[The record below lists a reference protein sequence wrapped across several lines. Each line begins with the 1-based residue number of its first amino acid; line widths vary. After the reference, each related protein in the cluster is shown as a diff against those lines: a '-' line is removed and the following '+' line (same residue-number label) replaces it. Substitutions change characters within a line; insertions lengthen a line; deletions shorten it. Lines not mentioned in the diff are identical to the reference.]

1 MVVMRTA
8 RVITTA
14 PGTRAE
20 AFGPVEWSLL
30 AFIGLMWGSSFIFI
44 AEGLEAFEPA
54 LVTLFRIALGTATVA
69 MARRSRR
76 PVAREDWG
84 RIAVLGVIWMAV
96 PLLLFPIA
104 QQWISSSLAGMLNGA
119 MPLFA
124 ALTAAILL
132 RRAPR
137 SIQIVGLVLG
147 FSGVAAISWPAV
159 RGASVTAL
167 GAVLVI
173 VATVLY
179 GISANMAVPL
189 QQKYGALPVILRA
202 QIVALAVVLPFGLA
216 AVPGSTFQ
224 WSSALAMVPLG
235 AGGTGLAFLA
245 MATLVGRAGAT
256 RGAVAIYF
264 IPVVATILGVT
275 VRGESVEAIQLA
287 GLALVLVSAWLVS
300 RRDR

>member
-1 MVVMRTA
+1 MRTA

-30 AFIGLMWGSSFIFI
+30 AFIGLMWGSSFIFT

-54 LVTLFRIALGTATVA
+54 LVTFLRIALGTVTVA
-69 MARRSRR
+69 LARRSRR
-76 PVAREDWG
+76 PVSREDWG
-84 RIAVLGVIWMAV
+84 RIAVLGIVWMAV

-137 SIQIVGLVLG
+137 SVQIVGLVLG

-167 GAVLVI
+167 GAALVVL
-173 VATVLY
+173 ATVFY
-179 GISANMAVPL
+179 GIAANMAVPL

-202 QIVALAVVLPFGLA
+202 QLVALVATLPFGLA
-216 AVPGSTFQ
+216 ALPGSTFR
-224 WSSALAMVPLG
+224 WSSALAMIPLG

-264 IPVVATILGVT
+264 IPVVATILGV
-275 VRGESVEAIQLA
+275 VARDESVELIQLA
-287 GLALVLVSAWLVS
+287 GLGLVLVSAWLVS

>member
-1 MVVMRTA
+1 MRTA

-30 AFIGLMWGSSFIFI
+30 ASIGLMWGSSFVFI
-44 AEGLEAFEPA
+44 AEGLEAFRPG
-54 LVTLFRIALGTATVA
+54 LVAFLRIALGTATVA
-69 MARRSRR
+69 LARRARR

-84 RIAVLGVIWMAV
+84 RIAVLGLVWMAA

-104 QQWISSSLAGMLNGA
+104 QQWIDSSLAGMLNGA

-124 ALTAAILL
+124 ALTAALLL

-137 SIQIVGLVLG
+137 RVQVVGLLLG
-147 FSGVAAISWPAV
+147 FTGVAAITWPAV
-159 RGASVTAL
+159 QGASVTAL
-167 GAVLVI
+167 GAFLVI
-173 VATVLY
+173 LATVLY
-179 GISANMAVPL
+179 GVAANMAVPL
-189 QQKYGALPVILRA
+189 QQKYGALPVVLRA
-202 QIVALAVVLPFGLA
+202 QLVALLAVLPFGLA
-216 AVPGSTFQ
+216 AIPGSSFE

-235 AGGTGLAFLA
+235 VGGTGLAFLA

-264 IPVVATILGVT
+264 IPVVATILGVVLRDET
-275 VRGESVEAIQLA
+275 VMLVQLA
-287 GLALVLVSAWLVS
+287 GLGLVLASAWLTS

>member
-1 MVVMRTA
+1 MRTA
-8 RVITTA
+8 RVITTS

-30 AFIGLMWGSSFIFI
+30 AAVGLMWGSSFIFI
-44 AEGLEAFEPA
+44 AEGLEAFEPG

-69 MARRSRR
+69 LVRRARR
-76 PVAREDWG
+76 PVAGEDWG
-84 RIAVLGVIWMAV
+84 RIAVLGLVWMAV

-104 QQWISSSLAGMLNGA
+104 QQWIDSSLAGMLNGA

-124 ALTAAILL
+124 ALAAALLL

-137 SIQIVGLVLG
+137 AVQIAGLVLG
-147 FSGVAAISWPAV
+147 FIGVAAVGWPAV

-167 GAVLVI
+167 GAALVI
-173 VATVLY
+173 LATVFY
-179 GISANMAVPL
+179 GIAANMAVPL
-189 QQKYGALPVILRA
+189 QQRYGALPIVLRA
-202 QIVALAVVLPFGLA
+202 QLVALLAVLPFGLA
-216 AVPGSTFQ
+216 AVPDSGFK

-235 AGGTGLAFLA
+235 VGGTGLAFLA

-264 IPVVATILGVT
+264 IPVVATILGIV
-275 VRGESVEAIQLA
+275 VRNESVELLQLG
-287 GLALVLVSAWLVS
+287 GLALVLISAWLTS

>member
-1 MVVMRTA
+1 MRTA

-30 AFIGLMWGSSFIFI
+30 ASIGLMWGSSFVFI
-44 AEGLEAFEPA
+44 AEGLEAFRPG
-54 LVTLFRIALGTATVA
+54 LVAFLRIALGTATVA
-69 MARRSRR
+69 LARRARR

-84 RIAVLGVIWMAV
+84 RIAVLGVVWMAA

-104 QQWISSSLAGMLNGA
+104 QQWIDSSLAGMLNGA

-124 ALTAAILL
+124 ALTAALLL

-137 SIQIVGLVLG
+137 KVQVVGLLLG
-147 FSGVAAISWPAV
+147 FTGVAAITWPAV
-159 RGASVTAL
+159 QGASVTAL
-167 GAVLVI
+167 GAFLVI
-173 VATVLY
+173 LATVLY
-179 GISANMAVPL
+179 GVAANMAVPL
-189 QQKYGALPVILRA
+189 QQKYGALPVVLRA
-202 QIVALAVVLPFGLA
+202 QLVALLAVLPFGLA
-216 AVPGSTFQ
+216 AIPGSSFE

-235 AGGTGLAFLA
+235 VGGTGLAFLA

-264 IPVVATILGVT
+264 IPVVATILGV
-275 VRGESVEAIQLA
+275 VLRDESVMLIQLA
-287 GLALVLVSAWLVS
+287 GLALVLVSAWLTS

>member
-1 MVVMRTA
+1 MRTA

-30 AFIGLMWGSSFIFI
+30 ASIGLMWGSSFVFI
-44 AEGLEAFEPA
+44 AEGLEAFRPG
-54 LVTLFRIALGTATVA
+54 LVAFLRIALGTATVA
-69 MARRSRR
+69 LARRARR

-84 RIAVLGVIWMAV
+84 RIAVLGLVWMAA

-104 QQWISSSLAGMLNGA
+104 QQWIDSSLAGMLNGA

-124 ALTAAILL
+124 ALTAALLL

-137 SIQIVGLVLG
+137 RVQVVGLLLG
-147 FSGVAAISWPAV
+147 FTGVAAITWPAV
-159 RGASVTAL
+159 QGASVTAL
-167 GAVLVI
+167 GAFLVI
-173 VATVLY
+173 LATVLY
-179 GISANMAVPL
+179 GVAANMAVPL
-189 QQKYGALPVILRA
+189 QQKYGALPVVLRA
-202 QIVALAVVLPFGLA
+202 QLVALLAVLPFALA
-216 AVPGSTFQ
+216 AIPGSSFE

-235 AGGTGLAFLA
+235 VGGTGLAFLA

-264 IPVVATILGVT
+264 IPVVATILGVVLRDET
-275 VRGESVEAIQLA
+275 VMLVQLA
-287 GLALVLVSAWLVS
+287 GLGLVLASAWLTS

>member
-1 MVVMRTA
+1 MRTA

-14 PGTRAE
+14 PGSRAE
-20 AFGPVEWSLL
+20 PFGPVEWSLL
-30 AFIGLMWGSSFIFI
+30 ASIGLMWGSSFIFI
-44 AEGLEAFEPA
+44 AEGLEAFEPG
-54 LVTLFRIALGTATVA
+54 LVTLLRIALGTATVA
-69 MARRSRR
+69 LARRARR

-84 RIAVLGVIWMAV
+84 RIAVLGLIWMAA

-104 QQWISSSLAGMLNGA
+104 QQWINSSLAGMLNGA

-124 ALTAAILL
+124 AITAAILL

-137 SIQIVGLVLG
+137 AIQIAGLVLG
-147 FSGVAAISWPAV
+147 FTGVAAISWPAV
-159 RGASVTAL
+159 RGASATAL
-167 GAVLVI
+167 GALLVI
-173 VATVLY
+173 LATVLY
-179 GISANMAVPL
+179 GIAANMAVPL
-189 QQKYGALPVILRA
+189 QQKYGALSVVLRA
-202 QIVALAVVLPFGLA
+202 QLVALLAVLPFGLA

-224 WSSALAMVPLG
+224 WSSGLAMIPLG

-264 IPVVATILGVT
+264 IPVVATILGVA
-275 VRGESVEAIQLA
+275 VRNESVEPIQLA
-287 GLALVLVSAWLVS
+287 GLALVLIGAWFVS

>member
-1 MVVMRTA
+1 MRTA

-30 AFIGLMWGSSFIFI
+30 ASIGLMWGSSFIFI
-44 AEGLEAFEPA
+44 AEGLESFEPA
-54 LVTLFRIALGTATVA
+54 LVTLLRIALGTATVA
-69 MARRSRR
+69 LARRSRR

-84 RIAVLGVIWMAV
+84 RIAVLGIVWMAT

-104 QQWISSSLAGMLNGA
+104 QQWINSSLAGMLNGA

-124 ALTAAILL
+124 AITATILL

-137 SIQIVGLVLG
+137 PVQIVGLVLG
-147 FSGVAAISWPAV
+147 FTGVAAISWPAV
-159 RGASVTAL
+159 QGASVTAL
-167 GAVLVI
+167 GALLVI

-179 GISANMAVPL
+179 GIAANMAVPL
-189 QQKYGALPVILRA
+189 QQKYGALPVVLRA
-202 QIVALAVVLPFGLA
+202 QMVALVAILPFGLA

-264 IPVVATILGVT
+264 IPVVATILGVV
-275 VRGESVEAIQLA
+275 VRNESVEAIQLI
-287 GLALVLVSAWLVS
+287 GLALVLSSAWLTS

>member
-1 MVVMRTA
+1 M
-8 RVITTA
+8 
-14 PGTRAE
+14 
-20 AFGPVEWSLL
+20 EWSLL
-30 AFIGLMWGSSFIFI
+30 AAIGLMWGSSFIFV

-54 LVTLFRIALGTATVA
+54 LVTLIRIALGTATVA
-69 MARRSRR
+69 LMKRARR

-84 RIAVLGVIWMAV
+84 RLALLGLIWMAA

-104 QQWISSSLAGMLNGA
+104 QQWINSSLAGMLNGA

-124 ALTAAILL
+124 ALTAALLL

-137 SIQIVGLVLG
+137 AVQIVGLILG
-147 FSGVAAISWPAV
+147 FTGVAAIAWPAV

-167 GAVLVI
+167 GALLVI
-173 VATVLY
+173 LATVLY
-179 GISANMAVPL
+179 GIAANMAVPL
-189 QQKYGALPVILRA
+189 QQKYGALPVVLRA
-202 QIVALAVVLPFGLA
+202 QMVALVAILPFGLA

-264 IPVVATILGVT
+264 IPVVATILGIV
-275 VRGESVEAIQLA
+275 VRNEAVELLQLG
-287 GLALVLVSAWLVS
+287 GLALVLVSAWLTS

>member
-1 MVVMRTA
+1 MRTA

-30 AFIGLMWGSSFIFI
+30 ASIGLMWGSSFVFI
-44 AEGLEAFEPA
+44 AEGLEAFRPG
-54 LVTLFRIALGTATVA
+54 LVAFLRIALGTATVA
-69 MARRSRR
+69 LARRARR

-84 RIAVLGVIWMAV
+84 RIAVLGVVWMAA

-104 QQWISSSLAGMLNGA
+104 QQWIDSSLAGMLNGA

-124 ALTAAILL
+124 ALTAALLL

-137 SIQIVGLVLG
+137 RVQVVGLLLG
-147 FSGVAAISWPAV
+147 FTGVAAITWPAV
-159 RGASVTAL
+159 QGASVTAL
-167 GAVLVI
+167 GAFLVI
-173 VATVLY
+173 LATVLY
-179 GISANMAVPL
+179 GVAANMAVPL
-189 QQKYGALPVILRA
+189 QQKYGALPVVLRA
-202 QIVALAVVLPFGLA
+202 QLVALLAVLPFGLA
-216 AVPGSTFQ
+216 AIPGSSFV

-235 AGGTGLAFLA
+235 VGGTGLAFLA

-264 IPVVATILGVT
+264 IPVVATILGVVLRDET
-275 VRGESVEAIQLA
+275 VMLIQLA
-287 GLALVLVSAWLVS
+287 GLALVLASAWLTS

>member
-1 MVVMRTA
+1 MRTA
-8 RVITTA
+8 RVITTS
-14 PGTRAE
+14 PGTRTE

-30 AFIGLMWGSSFIFI
+30 AAIGLMWGSSFIFV

-54 LVTLFRIALGTATVA
+54 LVTLIRIALGTATVA
-69 MARRSRR
+69 LMKRARR

-84 RIAVLGVIWMAV
+84 RLALLGLIWMAA

-104 QQWISSSLAGMLNGA
+104 QQWINSSLAGMLNGA

-124 ALTAAILL
+124 ALTAALLL

-137 SIQIVGLVLG
+137 AVQIVGLILG
-147 FSGVAAISWPAV
+147 FTGVAAIAWPAV

-167 GAVLVI
+167 GALLVI
-173 VATVLY
+173 LATVLY
-179 GISANMAVPL
+179 GIAANMAVPL
-189 QQKYGALPVILRA
+189 QQKYGALPVVLRA
-202 QIVALAVVLPFGLA
+202 QMVALVAILPFGLA

-264 IPVVATILGVT
+264 IPVVATILGIV
-275 VRGESVEAIQLA
+275 VRNEAVELLQLG
-287 GLALVLVSAWLVS
+287 GLALVLVSAWLTS

>member
-1 MVVMRTA
+1 MRTA

-20 AFGPVEWSLL
+20 AFGPVEWGLL
-30 AFIGLMWGSSFIFI
+30 ASIGLMWGSSFVFI
-44 AEGLEAFEPA
+44 AEGLEAFEPG
-54 LVTLFRIALGTATVA
+54 LVAFLRIALGTATVA
-69 MARRSRR
+69 LARRARR

-84 RIAVLGVIWMAV
+84 RIAVLGLVWMAA

-104 QQWISSSLAGMLNGA
+104 QQWIDSSLAGMLNGA

-124 ALTAAILL
+124 ALTAAFLL

-137 SIQIVGLVLG
+137 AVQIVGLVLG
-147 FSGVAAISWPAV
+147 FTGVAAIVSPAV

-167 GAVLVI
+167 GAALVI
-173 VATVLY
+173 LATVLY
-179 GISANMAVPL
+179 GMAANIAVPL
-189 QQKYGALPVILRA
+189 QQRYGAIPVVLRA
-202 QIVALAVVLPFGLA
+202 QIVALLAVLPFAIA
-216 AVPGSTFQ
+216 AIPGSTFK

-264 IPVVATILGVT
+264 IPVVATILGV
-275 VRGESVEAIQLA
+275 VLRNESVELLQLG
-287 GLALVLVSAWLVS
+287 GLALVLLSAWLTS

>member
-1 MVVMRTA
+1 MRTA

-30 AFIGLMWGSSFIFI
+30 ASIGLMWGSSFVFI
-44 AEGLEAFEPA
+44 AEGLEAFRPG
-54 LVTLFRIALGTATVA
+54 LVAFLRIALGTATVA
-69 MARRSRR
+69 LARRARR

-84 RIAVLGVIWMAV
+84 RIAVLGLVWMAA

-104 QQWISSSLAGMLNGA
+104 QQWIDSSLAGMLNGG

-124 ALTAAILL
+124 ALTAALLL

-137 SIQIVGLVLG
+137 RVQVVGLLLG
-147 FSGVAAISWPAV
+147 FTGVAAITWPAV
-159 RGASVTAL
+159 QGASVTAL
-167 GAVLVI
+167 GAFLVI
-173 VATVLY
+173 LATVLY
-179 GISANMAVPL
+179 GVAANMAVPL
-189 QQKYGALPVILRA
+189 QQKYGALPVVLRA
-202 QIVALAVVLPFGLA
+202 QLVALLAVLPFGLA
-216 AVPGSTFQ
+216 AIPGSSFE

-235 AGGTGLAFLA
+235 VGGTGLAFLA

-264 IPVVATILGVT
+264 IPVVATILGV
-275 VRGESVEAIQLA
+275 VLRDESVMLVQLA
-287 GLALVLVSAWLVS
+287 GLGLVLVSAWLTS

>member
-1 MVVMRTA
+1 MRTA

-30 AFIGLMWGSSFIFI
+30 VSIGLMWGSSFVFI
-44 AEGLEAFEPA
+44 AEGLEAFRPG
-54 LVTLFRIALGTATVA
+54 LVAFLRIALGTATVA
-69 MARRSRR
+69 LARRARR

-84 RIAVLGVIWMAV
+84 RIAVLGLVWMAA

-104 QQWISSSLAGMLNGA
+104 QQWIDSSLAGMLNGA

-124 ALTAAILL
+124 ALTAALLL

-137 SIQIVGLVLG
+137 RVQVVGLLLG
-147 FSGVAAISWPAV
+147 FTGVAAITWPEV
-159 RGASVTAL
+159 QGASVTAL
-167 GAVLVI
+167 GAFLVI
-173 VATVLY
+173 LATVLY
-179 GISANMAVPL
+179 GVAANMAVPL
-189 QQKYGALPVILRA
+189 QQKYGALPVVLRA
-202 QIVALAVVLPFGLA
+202 QLVALLAVLPFALA
-216 AVPGSTFQ
+216 AIPGSSFE

-235 AGGTGLAFLA
+235 VGGTGLAFLA

-264 IPVVATILGVT
+264 IPVVATILGV
-275 VRGESVEAIQLA
+275 VLRDESVMLVQLA
-287 GLALVLVSAWLVS
+287 GLGLVLASAWLTS

>member
-1 MVVMRTA
+1 MRTA

-30 AFIGLMWGSSFIFI
+30 VSIGLMWGSSFVFI
-44 AEGLEAFEPA
+44 AEGLEAFRPG
-54 LVTLFRIALGTATVA
+54 LVAFLRIALGTATVA
-69 MARRSRR
+69 LARRARR

-84 RIAVLGVIWMAV
+84 RIAVLGLVWMAA

-104 QQWISSSLAGMLNGA
+104 QQWIDSSLAGMLNGA

-124 ALTAAILL
+124 ALTAALLL

-137 SIQIVGLVLG
+137 RVQVVGLLLG
-147 FSGVAAISWPAV
+147 FTGVAAITWPAV
-159 RGASVTAL
+159 QGASVTAL
-167 GAVLVI
+167 GAFLVI
-173 VATVLY
+173 LATVLY
-179 GISANMAVPL
+179 GVAANMAVPL
-189 QQKYGALPVILRA
+189 QQKYGALPVVLRA
-202 QIVALAVVLPFGLA
+202 QLVALLAVLPFALA
-216 AVPGSTFQ
+216 AIPGSSFE

-235 AGGTGLAFLA
+235 VGGTGLAFLA

-264 IPVVATILGVT
+264 IPVVATILGVVLRDET
-275 VRGESVEAIQLA
+275 VMLVQLA
-287 GLALVLVSAWLVS
+287 GLGLVLASAWLTS

>member
-1 MVVMRTA
+1 MRTA

-30 AFIGLMWGSSFIFI
+30 AFIGLMWGSSFIFT

-54 LVTLFRIALGTATVA
+54 LVTFLRIALGTATVA
-69 MARRSRR
+69 LARRSRR
-76 PVAREDWG
+76 PVSREDWG
-84 RIAVLGVIWMAV
+84 RIAVLGIVWMAV

-137 SIQIVGLVLG
+137 SVQIVGLVLG

-167 GAVLVI
+167 GAALVVL
-173 VATVLY
+173 ATVFY
-179 GISANMAVPL
+179 GIAANMAVPL

-202 QIVALAVVLPFGLA
+202 QLVALVATLPFGLA
-216 AVPGSTFQ
+216 ALPGSTFR
-224 WSSALAMVPLG
+224 WSSALAMIPLG

-264 IPVVATILGVT
+264 IPVVATILGVV
-275 VRGESVEAIQLA
+275 VRDESVELIQLA
-287 GLALVLVSAWLVS
+287 GLGLVLVSAWLVS

>member
-1 MVVMRTA
+1 MRTA

-30 AFIGLMWGSSFIFI
+30 ASIGLMWGSSFVFI
-44 AEGLEAFEPA
+44 AEGLEAFRPG
-54 LVTLFRIALGTATVA
+54 LVAFLRIALGTATVA
-69 MARRSRR
+69 LARRARR

-84 RIAVLGVIWMAV
+84 RIAVLGLVWMAA

-104 QQWISSSLAGMLNGA
+104 QQWIDSSLAGMLNGA
-119 MPLFA
+119 MPLFS

-137 SIQIVGLVLG
+137 RVQVVGLLLG
-147 FSGVAAISWPAV
+147 FTGVAAITWPAV
-159 RGASVTAL
+159 QDASVTAL
-167 GAVLVI
+167 GAFLVI
-173 VATVLY
+173 LATVLY
-179 GISANMAVPL
+179 GVAANMAVPL
-189 QQKYGALPVILRA
+189 QQKYGALPVVLRA
-202 QIVALAVVLPFGLA
+202 QLVALLAVLPFGLA
-216 AVPGSTFQ
+216 AIPGSSFE

-235 AGGTGLAFLA
+235 VGGTGLAFLA

-264 IPVVATILGVT
+264 IPVVATILGV
-275 VRGESVEAIQLA
+275 VLRDESVMLVQLA
-287 GLALVLVSAWLVS
+287 GLALVLASAWLTS

>member
-1 MVVMRTA
+1 MRTA

-20 AFGPVEWSLL
+20 AFGPVEWGLL
-30 AFIGLMWGSSFIFI
+30 ASIGLMWGSSFVFI
-44 AEGLEAFEPA
+44 AEGLEAFEPG
-54 LVTLFRIALGTATVA
+54 LVAFLRIALGTATVA
-69 MARRSRR
+69 LARRARR

-84 RIAVLGVIWMAV
+84 RIAVLGLVWMAA

-104 QQWISSSLAGMLNGA
+104 QQWIDSSLAGMLNGA

-124 ALTAAILL
+124 ALTAAFLL

-137 SIQIVGLVLG
+137 AVQIVGLVLG
-147 FSGVAAISWPAV
+147 FTGVAAIVSPAV

-167 GAVLVI
+167 GAALVI
-173 VATVLY
+173 LATVLY
-179 GISANMAVPL
+179 GMAANMAVPL
-189 QQKYGALPVILRA
+189 QQRYGAIPVVLRA
-202 QIVALAVVLPFGLA
+202 QIVALLAVLPFAIA
-216 AVPGSTFQ
+216 AIPGSTFK

-235 AGGTGLAFLA
+235 AGGSGLAFLA

-264 IPVVATILGVT
+264 IPVVATILGV
-275 VRGESVEAIQLA
+275 VLRNESVELLQLG
-287 GLALVLVSAWLVS
+287 GLALVLLSAWLTS

>member
-1 MVVMRTA
+1 MRTA

-14 PGTRAE
+14 PGTRVE

-30 AFIGLMWGSSFIFI
+30 ASIGLMWGSSFVFI
-44 AEGLEAFEPA
+44 AEGLEAFRPG
-54 LVTLFRIALGTATVA
+54 LVAFLRIALGTATVA
-69 MARRSRR
+69 LARRARR

-84 RIAVLGVIWMAV
+84 RIAVLGLVWMAA

-104 QQWISSSLAGMLNGA
+104 QQWIDSSLAGMLNGA

-124 ALTAAILL
+124 ALTAALLL

-137 SIQIVGLVLG
+137 RVQVLG
-147 FSGVAAISWPAV
+147 LLLGFTGVAAITWPAV
-159 RGASVTAL
+159 QGASVTAL
-167 GAVLVI
+167 GAFLVI
-173 VATVLY
+173 LATMLY
-179 GISANMAVPL
+179 GVAANMAVPL
-189 QQKYGALPVILRA
+189 QQKYGALPVVLRA
-202 QIVALAVVLPFGLA
+202 QLVALLAVLPFALA
-216 AVPGSTFQ
+216 AIPGSSFE

-235 AGGTGLAFLA
+235 VGGTGLAFLA

-264 IPVVATILGVT
+264 IPVVATILGV
-275 VRGESVEAIQLA
+275 VLRDESVMLVQLA
-287 GLALVLVSAWLVS
+287 GLGLVLVSAWLTS

>member
-1 MVVMRTA
+1 MRTA

-30 AFIGLMWGSSFIFI
+30 VSIGLMWGSSFVFI
-44 AEGLEAFEPA
+44 AEGLEAFRPG
-54 LVTLFRIALGTATVA
+54 LVAFLRIALGTATVA
-69 MARRSRR
+69 LARRARR

-84 RIAVLGVIWMAV
+84 RIAVLGLVWMAA

-104 QQWISSSLAGMLNGA
+104 QQWIDSSLAGMLNGA

-124 ALTAAILL
+124 ALTAALLL

-137 SIQIVGLVLG
+137 RVQVVGLLLG
-147 FSGVAAISWPAV
+147 FTGVAAITWPAV
-159 RGASVTAL
+159 QGASVTAL
-167 GAVLVI
+167 GAFLVI
-173 VATVLY
+173 LATVLY
-179 GISANMAVPL
+179 GVAANMAVPL
-189 QQKYGALPVILRA
+189 QQKYGALPVVLRA
-202 QIVALAVVLPFGLA
+202 QLVALLAVLPFALA
-216 AVPGSTFQ
+216 AIPGSSFE

-235 AGGTGLAFLA
+235 VGGTGLAFLA

-264 IPVVATILGVT
+264 IPVVATILGV
-275 VRGESVEAIQLA
+275 VLRDESVMLVQLA
-287 GLALVLVSAWLVS
+287 GLGLVLVSAWLTS

>member
-1 MVVMRTA
+1 MRTA

-20 AFGPVEWSLL
+20 AFGPVEWGLL
-30 AFIGLMWGSSFIFI
+30 ASIGLMWGSSFVFI
-44 AEGLEAFEPA
+44 AEGLEAFEPG
-54 LVTLFRIALGTATVA
+54 LVAFLRIALGTATVA
-69 MARRSRR
+69 LARRARR

-84 RIAVLGVIWMAV
+84 RIAVLGLVWMAA

-104 QQWISSSLAGMLNGA
+104 QQWIDSSLAGMLNGA

-124 ALTAAILL
+124 ALTAAFLL

-137 SIQIVGLVLG
+137 AVQIVGLVLG
-147 FSGVAAISWPAV
+147 FTGVAAIVSPAV

-167 GAVLVI
+167 GAALVI
-173 VATVLY
+173 LATVLY
-179 GISANMAVPL
+179 GMAANMAVPL
-189 QQKYGALPVILRA
+189 QQRYGAIPVVLRA
-202 QIVALAVVLPFGLA
+202 QIVALLAVLPFAIA
-216 AVPGSTFQ
+216 AIPGSTFK

-264 IPVVATILGVT
+264 IPVVATILGV
-275 VRGESVEAIQLA
+275 VLRNESVELLQLG
-287 GLALVLVSAWLVS
+287 GLALVLLSAWLTS

>member
-1 MVVMRTA
+1 MRTA

-30 AFIGLMWGSSFIFI
+30 ASIGLMWGSSFVFI
-44 AEGLEAFEPA
+44 AEGLEAFKPG
-54 LVTLFRIALGTATVA
+54 LVTLFRLALGTATVA
-69 MARRSRR
+69 LAPRARR

-84 RIAVLGVIWMAV
+84 RIALLGLVWMAA

-104 QQWISSSLAGMLNGA
+104 QQWIDSSLAGMLNGA

-124 ALTAAILL
+124 ALTATILL

-137 SIQIVGLVLG
+137 RVQVVGLLLG
-147 FSGVAAISWPAV
+147 FTGVAAITWPAV
-159 RGASVTAL
+159 QGASVTAL
-167 GAVLVI
+167 GAFLVI
-173 VATVLY
+173 LATVFY
-179 GISANMAVPL
+179 GIAANMAVPL
-189 QQKYGALPVILRA
+189 QQRYGALPVVLRA
-202 QIVALAVVLPFGLA
+202 QLVALLAVLPFGLA
-216 AVPGSTFQ
+216 AIPGSHFE
-224 WSSALAMVPLG
+224 WSSALAMIPLG

-264 IPVVATILGVT
+264 IPVVATILGV
-275 VRGESVEAIQLA
+275 VLRNESVELLQLG
-287 GLALVLVSAWLVS
+287 GLALVLASAWMTS

>member
-1 MVVMRTA
+1 
-8 RVITTA
+8 
-14 PGTRAE
+14 
-20 AFGPVEWSLL
+20 VEWSLL
-30 AFIGLMWGSSFIFI
+30 ASIGLMWGSSFIFI
-44 AEGLEAFEPA
+44 AEGLESFEPA
-54 LVTLFRIALGTATVA
+54 LVTLLRIALGTATVA
-69 MARRSRR
+69 LARRSRR

-84 RIAVLGVIWMAV
+84 RIAVLGIVWMAA

-104 QQWISSSLAGMLNGA
+104 QQWINSSLAGMLNGA

-124 ALTAAILL
+124 AITATILL

-137 SIQIVGLVLG
+137 PVQIVGLVVG
-147 FSGVAAISWPAV
+147 FTGVAAISWPAV

-167 GAVLVI
+167 GALLVI
-173 VATVLY
+173 LATVLY
-179 GISANMAVPL
+179 GIAANMAVPL
-189 QQKYGALPVILRA
+189 QQKYGALPVVLRA
-202 QIVALAVVLPFGLA
+202 QLVALLAILPFGLA

-264 IPVVATILGVT
+264 IPVVATILGVV
-275 VRGESVEAIQLA
+275 VRNESVEAIQLI
-287 GLALVLVSAWLVS
+287 GLALVLSSAWLTS

>member
-1 MVVMRTA
+1 MRTA

-30 AFIGLMWGSSFIFI
+30 ASIGLMWGSSFIFI
-44 AEGLEAFEPA
+44 AEGLESFEPA
-54 LVTLFRIALGTATVA
+54 LVTLLRIALGTATVA
-69 MARRSRR
+69 LARRSRR

-84 RIAVLGVIWMAV
+84 RIAVLGVVWMAV

-104 QQWISSSLAGMLNGA
+104 QQWINSSLAGMLNGA

-132 RRAPR
+132 RRTPR
-137 SIQIVGLVLG
+137 PVQIAGLVLG
-147 FSGVAAISWPAV
+147 FAGVAAISWPAV
-159 RGASVTAL
+159 QGVSVTAL
-167 GAVLVI
+167 GALLVI
-173 VATVLY
+173 LATVLY
-179 GISANMAVPL
+179 GIAANMAVPL
-189 QQKYGALPVILRA
+189 QQKYGALPVVLRA
-202 QIVALAVVLPFGLA
+202 QLVALVAILPFGLA
-216 AVPGSTFQ
+216 ALPGSTFR

-264 IPVVATILGVT
+264 IPVVATILGVV
-275 VRGESVEAIQLA
+275 VRNESVELIQLA
-287 GLALVLVSAWLVS
+287 GLALVLSSAWLTS

>member
-1 MVVMRTA
+1 MRTA

-20 AFGPVEWSLL
+20 AFGPVEWGLL
-30 AFIGLMWGSSFIFI
+30 ASIGLMWGSSFVFI
-44 AEGLEAFEPA
+44 AEGLEAFEPG
-54 LVTLFRIALGTATVA
+54 LVAFLRIALGTATVA
-69 MARRSRR
+69 LARRARR

-84 RIAVLGVIWMAV
+84 RIAVLGLVWMAA

-104 QQWISSSLAGMLNGA
+104 QQWIDSSLAGMLNGA

-124 ALTAAILL
+124 ALTAAFLL

-137 SIQIVGLVLG
+137 AVQIVGLVLG
-147 FSGVAAISWPAV
+147 FTGVVAIVSPAV

-167 GAVLVI
+167 GAALVI
-173 VATVLY
+173 LATVLY
-179 GISANMAVPL
+179 GMAANMAVPL
-189 QQKYGALPVILRA
+189 QQRYGAIPVVLRA
-202 QIVALAVVLPFGLA
+202 QIVALLAVLPFAIA
-216 AVPGSTFQ
+216 AIPGSTFK
-224 WSSALAMVPLG
+224 WSSALAMVLLG

-264 IPVVATILGVT
+264 IPVVATILGV
-275 VRGESVEAIQLA
+275 VLRNESVELLQLG
-287 GLALVLVSAWLVS
+287 GLALVLLSAWLTS

>member
-1 MVVMRTA
+1 MRTA

-30 AFIGLMWGSSFIFI
+30 ASIGLMWGSSFVFI
-44 AEGLEAFEPA
+44 AEGLEAFRPG
-54 LVTLFRIALGTATVA
+54 LVAFLRIALGTATVA
-69 MARRSRR
+69 LARRARR

-84 RIAVLGVIWMAV
+84 RIAVLGVVWMAA

-104 QQWISSSLAGMLNGA
+104 QQWIDSSLAGMLNGA

-124 ALTAAILL
+124 ALTAALLL

-137 SIQIVGLVLG
+137 RVQVVGLLLG
-147 FSGVAAISWPAV
+147 FTGVAAITWPAV
-159 RGASVTAL
+159 QGASVTAL
-167 GAVLVI
+167 GAFLVI
-173 VATVLY
+173 LATVLY
-179 GISANMAVPL
+179 GVAANMAVPL
-189 QQKYGALPVILRA
+189 QQKYGALPVVLRA
-202 QIVALAVVLPFGLA
+202 QLVALLAVLPFGLA
-216 AVPGSTFQ
+216 AIPGSSFE

-235 AGGTGLAFLA
+235 VGGTGLAFLA

-264 IPVVATILGVT
+264 IPVVATILGVVLRDET
-275 VRGESVEAIQLA
+275 VMLVQLA
-287 GLALVLVSAWLVS
+287 GLALVLASAWLTS